1 MTAMPRYLIALAVGP
16 VQDFIAAARR
26 SRDLWFG
33 SYLLS
38 EVSKAAALSL
48 SQAPNANLIFPSPLN
63 LKDDLEEGSDFNVG
77 NKLLVE
83 VDTADPAAVARQAK
97 DAAQHRWG
105 ELAAEALYELKK
117 KGTQFN
123 TGFHVRQ
130 DLWDDQRQDFLELYA
145 AWVPLDGQDHSK
157 ARHRV
162 DALLAARKNTRD
174 FQPAKNPDIA
184 YGIPKSS
191 LDGKRESV
199 LPDEKLLPKWAKRK
213 LWLNPGEQLDC
224 PGVVKRLGTSAVDAE
239 EKFTSV
245 SRIALDPWLR
255 RIEDKQPGRLQRDL
269 HAFFEDLVRAD
280 DGLASRVRGNRD
292 ADGHSIYADLPYDG
306 QMLYPFRL
314 EAQLNALRRESVEN
328 STQQHQDAAIKRLEA
343 LRDKVRPVRR
353 DAGDREKGLWDA
365 YGEPNPYVA
374 VLQADGDRMGE
385 LLDSLEGAE
394 PLQQVS
400 RALTKFAMAVP
411 SIVRDHRG
419 HCIYSGGDDVLALVP
434 LDQVVACARRL
445 HDRFGAMKLPP
456 SKTKPTLSVGIGV
469 GHLIEPMGYLLDL
482 ARQAEKLAKGER
494 HQRDG
499 LAIILEPRS
508 GARFQ
513 MRDQWDNQPDQR
525 LAGWMAAFQQDR
537 IPDKAPY
544 ELRELARELDWAEA
558 GLVKAE
564 ARRILARKRAGS
576 GTHPIDPP
584 LLETLLDAAQ
594 RPGPTPDAPRFDL
607 PGLVDEML
615 IARRLS
621 KSAPQEDRPHDH
633 LSD

>member
-1 MTAMPRYLIALAVGP
+1 MPRYLIALAVGP

-38 EVSKAAALSL
+38 EVSKAAAYDFWKESR
-48 SQAPNANLIFPSPLN
+48 ADLIFPSPLDPEN
-63 LKDDLEEGSDFNVG
+63 DLKPNSPFNVG
-77 NKLLVE
+77 NKLLAE

-97 DAAQHRWG
+97 DAARHRWG
-105 ELAAEALYELKK
+105 VLAAKALDELQKK
-117 KGTQFN
+117 STQFKVV
-123 TGFHVRQ
+123 FHVRQ
-130 DLWDDQRQDFLELYA
+130 DLWDDQLEDFLELYA

-162 DALLAARKNTRD
+162 DELLAARKNTRD
-174 FQPAKNPDIA
+174 FKPGSNPDIA

-199 LPDEKLLPKWAKRK
+199 LPDPEVLPKWAKRK
-213 LWLNPGEQLDC
+213 LGLTSGEQLDC
-224 PGVVKRLGTSAVDAE
+224 PGVVKRLGTSEEEAAE
-239 EKFTSV
+239 RFTSI

-255 RIEDKQPGRLQRDL
+255 RIGPDRLRQEKNL
-269 HAFFEDLVRAD
+269 HAAFKALLSKS
-280 DGLASRVRGNRD
+280 DGLASWVKGNQ
-292 ADGHSIYADLPYDG
+292 GIYADLPYDG

-314 EAQLNALRRESVEN
+314 DAQLNKLKQEPLDNAA
-328 STQQHQDAAIKRLEA
+328 QQQDRTGAIDRLKA
-343 LRDKVRPVRR
+343 LRD
-353 DAGDREKGLWDA
+353 AAQGLLQD

-385 LLDSLEGAE
+385 LLDSLDGAA

-400 RALTKFAMAVP
+400 RALTEFAMAVP
-411 SIVRDHRG
+411 GIVREHRG
-419 HCIYSGGDDVLALVP
+419 HCVYSGGDDVLALVP

-445 HDRFGAMKLPP
+445 HDRFGAMDLPP

-469 GHLIEPMGYLLDL
+469 GHSLEPMGYLLDL

-513 MRDQWDNQPDQR
+513 MRDQWDNHPVDNEEIPAPDQR
-525 LAGWMAAFQQDR
+525 LADWMAAFHQDR

-544 ELRELARELDWAEA
+544 ELRELARELAWADA
-558 GLVKAE
+558 QLVKAE
-564 ARRILARKRAGS
+564 ARRILTRKRAGS
-576 GTHPIDPP
+576 GTLPIDPA
-584 LLETLLDAAQ
+584 LLERLLDAAQ
-594 RPGPTPDAPRFDL
+594 HPGPTQDAPRFDL

-615 IARRLS
+615 IARRLA

-633 LSD
+633 LPA